1 LKRLF
6 AIVAALLMTR
16 GSGSGQRLVRDIA
29 VPRGFATI
37 EYPASSYSR
46 WLAARPLKTNAVI
59 LAHDGRTIA
68 AGADRVYAVLDLPLL
83 FTGDLEQCADYAM
96 RLWAEYH
103 KDRNKLDK
111 LYLFDYNGRRQYFS
125 NSGLSYRKFLHRAF
139 ANSNSYSLKRGCA
152 AVDTSAIV
160 PGDMVV
166 QNERGGV
173 GHVSVVM
180 SACRDSIGQKLYLI
194 GFSYM
199 PAQEFHLERASE
211 GYGREGWFTLEGYF
225 RYLRDY
231 MDLGTP
237 LLRRFK

>member
-1 LKRLF
+1 MLKNIFILLALPLLAF
-6 AIVAALLMTR
+6 A
-16 GSGSGQRLVRDIA
+16 QQPKLVDEIPVPAGYQA
-29 VPRGFATI
+29 V
-37 EYPASSYSR
+37 EYPAGSYSQ
-46 WLAARPLKTNAVI
+46 WLTRRPLKSSLEIADH
-59 LAHDGRTIA
+59 AGRRVP
-68 AGADRVYAVLDLPLL
+68 AGSYSVYAVLDLPLL

-103 KDRNKLDK
+103 QNTGKLDK
-111 LYLFDYNGRRQYFS
+111 LYLFDYNGRRQNYS
-125 NSGLSYRKFLHRAF
+125 TSLLSYRNFLRRAF
-139 ANSNSYSLKRGCA
+139 ANSNSYSLKKGCA
-152 AVDTSAIV
+152 VVDTSALV

-180 SACRDSIGQKLYLI
+180 NACRNSSGQRLYLL

-199 PAQEFHLERASE
+199 PAQEFHIEKALE

-237 LLRRFK
+237 VLRRFK